1 MSPNYYLAD
10 LEADCVPEVVA
21 MTETGDVKQSL
32 PVLDQSNLYDRL
44 QQAFDSGRG
53 SVRVLVVNDNG
64 REMVVDTKTLHGSSL

>member
-1 MSPNYYLAD
+1 MFDSETDY
-10 LEADCVPEVVA
+10 VPEVVA

-53 SVRVLVVNDNG
+53 SVRVLVVNDSG